1 MQSYEQACIHVDES
15 LSINELWHA
24 TLLQTSTPGGG
35 RGEERRVGRA
45 GPGWGW
51 EWGVKL
57 RPCKTTSLQTDDV
70 AASLGA
76 PLHLFPTQP
85 LCARN
90 HVDITIF
97 CAKKKKETTEVE
109 TCSRLRQLRKETPD

>member
-35 RGEERRVGRA
+35 RGEVGRA
-45 GPGWGW
+45 RPARVEVG
-51 EWGVKL
+51 GVKL
-57 RPCKTTSLQTDDV
+57 RSCKTTSLQTDDV

-97 CAKKKKETTEVE
+97 CAKKKKETEVE

>member
-1 MQSYEQACIHVDES
+1 MQSYEQACVHVDES

-35 RGEERRVGRA
+35 RVEVGRA
-45 GPGWGW
+45 GPGGGWG
-51 EWGVKL
+51 WGVKL

-85 LCARN
+85 R
-90 HVDITIF
+90 
-97 CAKKKKETTEVE
+97 
-109 TCSRLRQLRKETPD
+109 